1 MPWNITKGK
10 LLIAEKCLETLAL
23 NTVPKWAAF
32 PNPNPN
38 CRLSLRQ
45 GPQPW
50 PRQKSSRS
58 TALFAA
64 SLCFLQPAFC
74 FGSPLP
80 AFPSCSSAFSLPL
93 NLNLYA
99 GTRLQHVPE
108 SLPRLKS
115 SHSSMFRDVCLNTRV
130 KASSTAML
138 RSQVWHHALP
148 VSTVFKHAL

>member
-23 NTVPKWAAF
+23 NTVPKRAAF

-58 TALFAA
+58 AALFAA
-64 SLCFLQPAFC
+64 SLCSLQPAFC

-80 AFPSCSSAFSLPL
+80 DLPSCSSAFSLPL
-93 NLNLYA
+93 NLNPYA
-99 GTRLQHVPE
+99 GTCLSLQQVPE

-115 SHSSMFRDVCLNTRV
+115 SHSSVFRDVCLNTRV

-138 RSQVWHHALP
+138 LRSQV
-148 VSTVFKHAL
+148 